1 MRRPGSMRGLED
13 LGRVRLSPNFF
24 FRDFLYSEIADFHG
38 IPNIP
43 ADPDLAVAVG
53 RQLCAVLLEPLQ
65 ATFGRIAIRSA
76 YRAVEVNTF
85 GNAEG
90 GNCARNEA
98 NAAYHIWDRRDA
110 AGLTGAGACI
120 VIPWFADRY
129 ADGADWRA
137 LAWWIHDHLP
147 YAHLQFFPKL
157 AAFNIQWHE
166 RPQRRIDSFIAP
178 RGCLTKP
185 DMANHGG
192 DHSDWYEGF
201 PALKSL

>member
-1 MRRPGSMRGLED
+1 MNTIAPCFVGID
-13 LGRVRLSPNFF
+13 IAKDRLDVCCLPSGETW
-24 FRDFLYSEIADFHG
+24 S
-38 IPNIP
+38 
-43 ADPDLAVAVG
+43 LATDQAIAVG
-53 RQLCAVLLEPLQ
+53 RRLCAVLLEPLQ

-85 GNAEG
+85 GNTRG

-110 AGLTGAGACI
+110 AGLCGAGACI
-120 VIPWFADRY
+120 VIPWFADRC
-129 ADGADWRA
+129 AEGADWRS

-166 RPQRRIDSFIAP
+166 RPRRRIDSFIAP

-185 DMANHGG
+185 GMANHAG
-192 DHSDWYEGF
+192 DHAEWYRGF
-201 PALKSL
+201 PPLRSP